1 MHKIIQNLTDISEGV
16 VDVVESSKAK
26 YLEIRTTPKEMA
38 HETRDKYIDSF
49 VFGLLQANQ
58 KITDKKTVELLS
70 LGRTLHNLEDALYFI
85 DLLLNKKV
93 ALTMLGNSYRSMPQ
107 LPQQDDESI
116 FGASAKAELNKFLGF
131 FK

>member
-16 VDVVESSKAK
+16 VDVVEGSKAK

-85 DLLLNKKV
+85 DLLPNKKA
-93 ALTMLGNSYRSMPQ
+93 ALTVLGIPIEVCPSCHSKMMSQFSVLQRKLS
-107 LPQQDDESI
+107 
-116 FGASAKAELNKFLGF
+116 
-131 FK
+131 